1 MRDYKIKY
9 LSYKLGAKVPVHGN
23 KEASLEISREKSLG
37 KKDSCNTFRFSMQN
51 HWGTHIDAP
60 AHFFKGAKK
69 ISDYPAGNWLFKEP
83 CVIELPLQKGRAI
96 RLDEVRTEIKK
107 CHDLVLL
114 KTGFGRCRGSRS
126 YSFKGPSVSPE
137 VGLWLRS
144 ERPNIRAIGFDF
156 ISVGSYQDREEGRRT
171 HRVFLDPGR
180 KGFPILIIEDMK
192 LSYDLSGLKMA
203 WVAPLLIDR
212 IDSSPCTVFG
222 VFD

>member
-9 LSYKLGAKVPVHGN
+9 LSHMLEKKVPVYGN
-23 KEASLEISREKSLG
+23 KKASLEISPDKSLDRG
-37 KKDSCNTFRFSMQN
+37 DSCNTFRFSMET

-69 ISDYPAGNWLFKEP
+69 ISDYPAGNCLFKKP

-96 RLDEVRTEIKK
+96 RLDEVSAEIKK
-107 CHDLVLL
+107 CHDLLLL
-114 KTGFGRCRGSRS
+114 KTGFGRYRGSRT

-156 ISVGSYQDREEGRRT
+156 ISIGSYRDREEGRRT
-171 HRVFLDPGR
+171 HRVFLDPGQ
-180 KGFPILIIEDMK
+180 KGCPVLIIEDMK
-192 LSYDLSGLKMA
+192 LSYDLSRLKTA